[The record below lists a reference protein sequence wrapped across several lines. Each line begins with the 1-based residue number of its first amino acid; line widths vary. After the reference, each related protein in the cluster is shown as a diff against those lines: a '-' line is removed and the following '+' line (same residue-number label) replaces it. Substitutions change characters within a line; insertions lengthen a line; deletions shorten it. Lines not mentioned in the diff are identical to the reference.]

1 MCGLAAR
8 GICLVSSWLRHQ
20 QCVLASRAS
29 LVCGLAAGLLGWAGT
44 PVTQRLQAAGCS
56 DWTSP
61 PACSL
66 GRNLTKALVVRPAAC
81 RWKRRL
87 SHLAQYFSAYRI
99 DHILGF
105 CRIWEIPG
113 DCATGGICAARQSFE
128 AGGPCRASRRA
139 ARGIVDRSCSAAAV
153 VAAAGMPAVL
163 TVCRLGSTGQQD
175 RPLVHAVRAPLCC
188 PAPKTLHLSPQNP
201 AGLLGYFRPSI
212 PITAKDLEVR
222 GMSGPA
228 VLERL
233 TGAGHEHG

>member
-1 MCGLAAR
+1 M
-8 GICLVSSWLRHQ
+8 
-20 QCVLASRAS
+20 
-29 LVCGLAAGLLGWAGT
+29 
-44 PVTQRLQAAGCS
+44 QAAGCS
-56 DWTSP
+56 DWTSH
-61 PACSL
+61 PARL
-66 GRNLTKALVVRPAAC
+66 GANPTKALVVRPAAC

-113 DCATGGICAARQSFE
+113 DCATGEICALHLRVIFE
-128 AGGPCRASRRA
+128 AGGPHWASCRAGPAGRR
-139 ARGIVDRSCSAAAV
+139 GDRSRSAAAV

-163 TVCRLGSTGQQD
+163 TVCRLGWINRAARQAA
-175 RPLVHAVRAPLCC
+175 LAHVVRAPLCC
-188 PAPKTLHLSPQNP
+188 PAPRTLHLLPQNP

-233 TGAGHEHG
+233 TGAGQEQGWACDIAPHLTTLNPHVKLI